1 MSTAHRT
8 NAIDAR
14 ASKYVIGYLV
24 VASMILMLWIG
35 LYASAFTGS
44 STVGLATRHC
54 GEISEEAPRL
64 ACYDSTNH
72 PSPRQPGRGSAP
84 AIR

>member
-14 ASKYVIGYLV
+14 ASKDGIGYLV
-24 VASMILMLWIG
+24 VASMILLLWIG
-35 LYASAFTGS
+35 LYASAFKGS
-44 STVGLATRHC
+44 STAGLTVRHC
-54 GEISEEAPRL
+54 AEISDEATRL
-64 ACYDSTNH
+64 ACYDNTNH
-72 PSPRQPGRGSAP
+72 ASPRQPGRGSAP